1 MSITVFAEKQF
12 FSPSRHNGC
21 EKDVLS
27 QAPRRVTFYFDRK
40 IFINI
45 NPGYDALADTNF
57 LLCAFLF
64 HHIVSMAA
72 KRKQKKNEI
81 LSLANHQ
88 REIDKSSI
96 QSSQQRLFEFFCY
109 SRNTCANIVQLTFT
123 TSRQLLQFGKK
134 YGKLESVLYKF
145 NHATC

>member
-1 MSITVFAEKQF
+1 MSITVFAEKQI

-72 KRKQKKNEI
+72 KRKQKKMKFCHQQITNEK
-81 LSLANHQ
+81 LTKALFKVH
-88 REIDKSSI
+88 SSGYF
-96 QSSQQRLFEFFCY
+96 SFFCY